1 MNPTPWEEPAGLAL
15 QVADALFTLPGAE
28 RAAATQHLAGV
39 DPSAALESLLAAI
52 LQAGPPIGTHQES
65 VADLPAGART
75 PVHSREVVSLRA
87 ASEPRAGADAGM
99 ALPADMLPGN
109 PLRLIDP
116 MFAST
121 GIAGLQSLP
130 GTSPGQ
136 VTVATDSP
144 PRQTPPVDPRG
155 GTPGSSEDGPVIPE
169 RTRQGAPTLPTPRPE
184 GPTFGTRAADAP
196 PIPATETKELRGGS
210 RQARRRRND
219 GPGDKREA
227 LASAQGLHAEPP
239 RSTSSAP
246 DGAPGN
252 VTRTPPAQWPATAS
266 RLSTRDTSAT
276 GRPATAASSQI
287 LADASRKTRL
297 VSGVADLNG
306 LFESLLAGRRPADT
320 QAAVLAG
327 TRREAPVAAEGEP
340 PGAAGRHPDL
350 SPASLAEAAP
360 VPRAAPLTR
369 ADWPATAALMPADAA
384 HDDVLLLDRLLDR
397 WEERLREQ
405 AIRHL
410 GFTGGLT

>member
-1 MNPTPWEEPAGLAL
+1 MNPTPWEESAGLAL
-15 QVADALFTLPGAE
+15 QVADALFTLPTSE
-28 RAAATQHLAGV
+28 WAAATQHLAGV
-39 DPSAALESLLAAI
+39 DPSAALQSLLTAI

-65 VADLPAGART
+65 VTDLPAGART
-75 PVHSREVVSLRA
+75 PTHFGEVVSLRA
-87 ASEPRAGADAGM
+87 ASEPRAGVDAGM
-99 ALPADMLPGN
+99 ALPADMPPGN

-116 MFAST
+116 ASAST
-121 GIAGLQSLP
+121 GLAGLQSLP

-136 VTVATDSP
+136 ATVATDSP
-144 PRQTPPVDPRG
+144 HWR
-155 GTPGSSEDGPVIPE
+155 TPGNDSSAATLGSREDGPVIPE

-196 PIPATETKELRGGS
+196 PVPATETKELRGGS
-210 RQARRRRND
+210 RRARTRHND

-227 LASAQGLHAEPP
+227 LASARGLHAEPP
-239 RSTSSAP
+239 RSTPSAP
-246 DGAPGN
+246 DGAQGN
-252 VTRTPPAQWPATAS
+252 VTRTQSAQWLATAS
-266 RLSTRDTSAT
+266 RLSTGFASPTT
-276 GRPATAASSQI
+276 RPATAATSQI

-297 VSGVADLNG
+297 VSSVADLNG

-320 QAAVLAG
+320 QAAAPAG
-327 TRREAPVAAEGEP
+327 TRSEAPVAAEGEP
-340 PGAAGRHPDL
+340 PGAAGRHRDL

-360 VPRAAPLTR
+360 APRAAPLTR
-369 ADWPATAALMPADAA
+369 ADWPATAALTPADPTD
-384 HDDVLLLDRLLDR
+384 DDVLLLDRLLDR